1 MGRQRPPKEGIIDGI
16 VNALLGTSRDKSIS
30 SKNKNRTGGQ
40 SNSGG
45 VGKNAVHGT
54 GGHHSQKAKGQRG
67 SQGPR
72 K

>member
-1 MGRQRPPKEGIIDGI
+1 MGRQRPPKGIIDGLVDAI
-16 VNALLGTSRDKSIS
+16 FGSNPSREKSVS

-40 SNSGG
+40 SNGG
-45 VGKNAVHGT
+45 PGKNAIHGT
-54 GGHHSQKAKGQRG
+54 GGHHSQIAKGQRG

>member
-1 MGRQRPPKEGIIDGI
+1 MGRERVKKNGTYVPPSD
-16 VNALLGTSRDKSIS
+16 S

-40 SNSGG
+40 SNGG
-45 VGKNAVHGT
+45 PGKNAQHGD
-54 GGHHSQKAKGQRG
+54 GGHHSQIAKGQRG